1 MLQYRYWKITNI
13 YNRLLTNWISASY
26 VELNNDKNLSMLKE
40 NLSVS
45 HTDKSDSTSSGA
57 NLITQENSKW
67 TATSRNSS
75 DISIVYDFKEKV
87 FVSSINLKMR
97 YDMQESWGQ
106 EWQVADIY
114 VSDDSLS
121 WIKVGYIEPEISSMD
136 VNLKNVQIKFL
147 DSKLLTGTEK
157 SWFNF
162 LTDVNPVFAV
172 DADSVISNQGSVL
185 TTSDGSNTL
194 DTYRDISSNLAK
206 TTTTGFLA
214 RNYNPYDLRY
224 YTYNALN
231 VNKNM
236 LVFRQPIYVPNEF
249 TFILKTK
256 LLTKSVFLNTSISN
270 GNGYLF
276 AYETYD
282 GDYHNSSDIQFYWRH
297 ANFSPYNSYTYD
309 ERKSNAKHIDTVILK
324 GNLTSKDVVL
334 ITSYGIEKISPSSS
348 LFSSIL
354 NTTTSYSVLGY
365 TNTSSEWNI
374 GANIIAYGLFDKNLS
389 MKNIN
394 KILLAID
401 EKFLI
406 NSDFAK
412 AIKNNLSFRHIN
424 RLSLDNVVQN
434 VPVYTYKYRN
444 MLTNIYNNVIN
455 EKPETTNIKI
465 KEYAEITDYVYEENI
480 PTVVTLY
487 LLERLT
493 GKIVAKTR
501 SDETGYFKFKNID
514 KTLDYIII
522 SPDSK
527 HQFKTILKDYNPDG
541 K

>member
-26 VELNNDKNLSMLKE
+26 VELNNDKNLSMVKE

-45 HTDKSDSTSSGA
+45 HTDKSDSTSSGN

-67 TATSRNSS
+67 TTTSRNSS

-147 DSKLLTGTEK
+147 DSKLLTGTEE

-162 LTDVNPVFAV
+162 LTDVNPVFAI

-224 YTYNALN
+224 
-231 VNKNM
+231 
-236 LVFRQPIYVPNEF
+236 
-249 TFILKTK
+249 
-256 LLTKSVFLNTSISN
+256 
-270 GNGYLF
+270 
-276 AYETYD
+276 
-282 GDYHNSSDIQFYWRH
+282 
-297 ANFSPYNSYTYD
+297 
-309 ERKSNAKHIDTVILK
+309 
-324 GNLTSKDVVL
+324 
-334 ITSYGIEKISPSSS
+334 
-348 LFSSIL
+348 
-354 NTTTSYSVLGY
+354 
-365 TNTSSEWNI
+365 
-374 GANIIAYGLFDKNLS
+374 
-389 MKNIN
+389 
-394 KILLAID
+394 
-401 EKFLI
+401 
-406 NSDFAK
+406 
-412 AIKNNLSFRHIN
+412 
-424 RLSLDNVVQN
+424 
-434 VPVYTYKYRN
+434 
-444 MLTNIYNNVIN
+444 
-455 EKPETTNIKI
+455 
-465 KEYAEITDYVYEENI
+465 
-480 PTVVTLY
+480 
-487 LLERLT
+487 
-493 GKIVAKTR
+493 
-501 SDETGYFKFKNID
+501 
-514 KTLDYIII
+514 
-522 SPDSK
+522 
-527 HQFKTILKDYNPDG
+527 
-541 K
+541 

>member
-26 VELNNDKNLSMLKE
+26 VELNNDKNLSMVKE

-45 HTDKSDSTSSGA
+45 HTDKSDSTSSGN

-67 TATSRNSS
+67 TTTSRNSS

-147 DSKLLTGTEK
+147 DSKLLTGTEE

-162 LTDVNPVFAV
+162 LTDVNPVFAI

-256 LLTKSVFLNTSISN
+256 LLTKSIFLNTNISN
-270 GNGYLF
+270 IQGFLF

-282 GDYHNSSDIQFYWRH
+282 GDNHNSSDIQFYWRH
-297 ANFSPYNSYTYD
+297 AKFTPYNNYNYE
-309 ERKSNAKHIDTVILK
+309 ERKNNVKHIDTVILK

-334 ITSYGIEKISPSSS
+334 ITSYGIEKISPSSE

-374 GANIIAYGLFDKNLS
+374 GANIIAYGLFNKNLS

-394 KILLAID
+394 KILVAID
-401 EKFLI
+401 EKFLVD
-406 NSDFAK
+406 SGSAK
-412 AIKNNLSFRHIN
+412 VIKNNLSFKYIN
-424 RLSLDNVVQN
+424 RLSLNN
-434 VPVYTYKYRN
+434 TLKNISIYTYKYRN
-444 MLTNIYNNVIN
+444 TSPTVCNKVIY
-455 EKPETTNIKI
+455 EKPESTDIKI
-465 KEYAEITDYVYEENI
+465 KEYTEISDYVYEENR
-480 PTVVTLY
+480 PTTVTLY
-487 LLERLT
+487 LLERST
-493 GKIVAKTR
+493 GKLLAKTR

-527 HQFKTILKDYNPDG
+527 NQFKTILKDYNPDG